1 MERTLNSGPIHIPT
15 LNQAGATNNKVVIT
29 IKNNSNRTLQANV
42 IVDAC
47 FPGETTI
54 NLPRARNLEEN
65 VFEVFQR
72 TNIPAHTCRVFEVA
86 IPANSRPFIKVISRG
101 DYEVI
106 KGRPAGGKLEISVV
120 AGNGATND
128 GNRVTGLSTSDAST
142 FVPYGSWVVE
152 ENRFYDPDSD
162 NDHCYCK

>member
-15 LNQAGATNNKVVIT
+15 LNQAGATNNRLVIT

-42 IVDAC
+42 VVDAC
-47 FPGETTI
+47 FPGNNAI
-54 NLPRARNLEEN
+54 NLPSARNIAEN
-65 VFEVFQR
+65 VLQAFPR
-72 TNIPAHTCRVFEVA
+72 TNIPARTCRVFEVA
-86 IPANSRPFIKVISRG
+86 ITANSRPFIKVISRG

-106 KGRPAGGKLEISVV
+106 KGRPAAGELEISVV

-128 GNRVTGLSTSDAST
+128 GDRLTGLSTADAST

-152 ENRFYDPDSD
+152 ENRSYDSD
-162 NDHCYCK
+162 PGNGECHC